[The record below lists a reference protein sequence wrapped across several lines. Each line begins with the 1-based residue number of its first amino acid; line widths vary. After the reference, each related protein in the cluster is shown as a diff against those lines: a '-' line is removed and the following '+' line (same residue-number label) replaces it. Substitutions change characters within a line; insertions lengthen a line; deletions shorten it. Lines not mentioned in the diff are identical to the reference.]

1 MFDEELQAQ
10 IEAEKQQILEETEQ
24 EVELLEPN
32 QEVVEEEV
40 QYSNEEITSESG
52 NKYRKFTE
60 VVSTGINYVLYF
72 LYAISIGVVLNLFT
86 FITKGI
92 VDMISRVADK
102 IYEENE
108 KYAKGEQ
115 EFNYKKFL
123 CIAFAIF
130 GFVVIA
136 IVVSIYLFCRL

>member
-10 IEAEKQQILEETEQ
+10 IEAEKQQILEEEAHKEEQ
-24 EVELLEPN
+24 M
-32 QEVVEEEV
+32 VEEPIV
-40 QYSNEEITSESG
+40 EEMCISSEGG

-60 VVSTGINYVLYF
+60 ILSTSINYVLYF
-72 LYAISIGVVLNLFT
+72 FYAISIGLILNLFT

-102 IYEENE
+102 IYEEND
-108 KYAKGEQ
+108 KYAQGQ

-123 CIAFAIF
+123 SIAFAIF
-130 GFVVIA
+130 MFVVVA
-136 IVVSIYLFCRL
+136 IVVSVYLFFKL

>member
-72 LYAISIGVVLNLFT
+72 LYAITIGLVLNLFT

-102 IYEENE
+102 IYEENG
-108 KYAKGEQ
+108 KYVQGQ

-130 GFVVIA
+130 MFVVIA
-136 IVVSIYLFCRL
+136 IFVAIYLFCRL